1 MISFEKFSNATYSR
15 RLLLVLRSAV
25 PGILDRYVAREV
37 AVPMGISL
45 IAITLAL
52 IVVRLLKLV
61 DLIVNEGVPLLSVL
75 GLLVHLVPTLL
86 ALSLPMA
93 VLLGTLLGI
102 GRLCGDL
109 EIIAA
114 RACGVSIAR
123 MALPVLIL
131 AVALYPLE
139 MALALKIVPAANA
152 SLRGEL
158 LEIAR
163 TKLAASLP
171 EKIFNAGLDGM
182 VVYFDRIEPPGD
194 RLVDVLISDNRN
206 PASRTWIFA
215 HSGLLIPNP
224 NELSVTLRL
233 EDGWM
238 FSEEAQDS
246 RRVVRFGTYDIKA
259 APKQEPALT
268 TPTPMEVS
276 TWALRAEAAK
286 ARRSGHPD
294 IAAETELAQRWTVP
308 FAIFPFALLGIILG
322 LSPVRGGRSERFALA
337 LSLFFCY
344 YVLMRGGEALA
355 QSRVLGSYLGAA
367 IPDLI
372 FTGAAIAP
380 FFTRGLDLDD
390 KNVGYGRLRRWIGTF
405 SPRIRPAS

>member
-1 MISFEKFSNATYSR
+1 LAT
-15 RLLLVLRSAV
+15 

-37 AVPMGISL
+37 AGPMAISL

-75 GLLVHLVPTLL
+75 ALLAHLVPTLL

-93 VLLGTLLGI
+93 VLLGSLLGI

-109 EIIAA
+109 EIVAA

-123 MALPVLIL
+123 LALPVVIL

-139 MALALKIVPAANA
+139 MALALKVVPAANA
-152 SLRGEL
+152 SLRSEL

-163 TKLAASLP
+163 TKLAAGLP
-171 EKIFNAGLDGM
+171 EKIFNTGLDGM
-182 VVYFDRIEPPGD
+182 VVYFDQIEPPGD

-206 PASRTWIFA
+206 PAARTWIFA
-215 HSGLLIPNP
+215 RSGLLIPNP

-238 FSEEAQDS
+238 FAEEAHQDS
-246 RRVVRFGTYDIKA
+246 RRVVRFATYDIKA

-268 TPTPMEVS
+268 TPTPMEIG
-276 TWALRAEAAK
+276 TGALRAEIAS
-286 ARRSGHPD
+286 ARRSGHPN
-294 IAAETELAQRWTVP
+294 IAAETEFAQRWTVP

-390 KNVGYGRLRRWIGTF
+390 RNVGYGRFRRWIGSF